1 MRPTRMTRVV
11 LIAGFF
17 AGSLALSGCGRD
29 LYEGQMAY
37 DDKNYPLAEQKVTK
51 VLAEDDTDADALY
64 LLGQI
69 RLSQGRSAEAI
80 VPLQKALTLVE
91 DEREPKEKVLDALA
105 EAYLQQ
111 KQYDT
116 LANLL
121 QHAVNEDGRL
131 PDYLRQ
137 AKYLGKMG
145 DADGALL
152 AYRKAIRF
160 AGPKND
166 QGYLALAD
174 YMESIGKTDQA
185 ILAIRKALYISPG
198 NKKTMERLR
207 KYGIVPGPAAA
218 VRPSDDEFALD
229 TLNK

>member
-1 MRPTRMTRVV
+1 MRPTRMNRVV
-11 LIAGFF
+11 LIGLF
-17 AGSLALSGCGRD
+17 ASGLALSGCADRT
-29 LYEGQMAY
+29 LYEGQMAF
-37 DDKNYPLAEQKVTK
+37 DDRKYELAEQKVTQ
-51 VLAEDDTDADALY
+51 VLAEDDTEWKALY
-64 LLGQI
+64 LLGKI
-69 RLSQGRSAEAI
+69 RLEQGRSAEAI
-80 VPLQKALTLVE
+80 VPLQKALALVE
-91 DEREPKEKVLDALA
+91 DESEPKEQVLDALS

-121 QHAVNEDGRL
+121 QHAVNEDGEL
-131 PDYLRQ
+131 TDYLRQ

-166 QGYLALAD
+166 QAYLALAD

-185 ILAIRKALYISPG
+185 ILAVRKALYISPG

-218 VRPSDDEFALD
+218 VRPSDDEFALG